1 MTTYIDSLL
10 SRVEDPTLR
19 EELERE
25 LGRRQ
30 FGLVFE
36 KHLPE
41 AVALPGV
48 RVCRGGKVRLRSD
61 WGGRI
66 HVVTKIAGRGKGR
79 VATCLPL
86 ATRKDGEG
94 FVATPIDVPVA
105 ELVTVAE
112 YGDAIHPGLR
122 DVGSA
127 VGPGAD
133 PDAPEHVV
141 INGEN
146 LHALEALTYT
156 HGEA

>member
-1 MTTYIDSLL
+1 MTTHIDSLL
-10 SRVEDPTLR
+10 SRVEDPHLR
-19 EELERE
+19 EELARE

-48 RVCRGGKVRLRSD
+48 RVRRGGKVRLRSD
-61 WGGRI
+61 PGGRI

-86 ATRKDGEG
+86 ATRKDGDE
-94 FVATPIDVPVA
+94 FVATPVDVPVT

-112 YGDAIHPGLR
+112 YGDPIHPGLR
-122 DVGSA
+122 EVGHA
-127 VGPGAD
+127 AGPGAD
-133 PDAPEHVV
+133 ADAPEH
-141 INGEN
+141 
-146 LHALEALTYT
+146 
-156 HGEA
+156 